1 VSIRS
6 IRFSFLEKDRRRG
19 RGCAGPD
26 VYYFSVLSIRR
37 KRHPMSKRIL
47 IVDDDP
53 DSRTI
58 LTCILESDGYEVGVA
73 NDGFE
78 ALREIGDHP
87 PDLVLLDVMMPGKNG
102 FEVCESVKSNP
113 KMSHITIIM
122 ISAKSDPISQEKAL
136 SLGAS
141 DYLTKPINPSEV
153 LRRVI
158 KFL

>member
-1 VSIRS
+1 
-6 IRFSFLEKDRRRG
+6 
-19 RGCAGPD
+19 
-26 VYYFSVLSIRR
+26 
-37 KRHPMSKRIL
+37 MSKRIL

-58 LTCILESDGYEVGVA
+58 LTCILESGGYEVGVA

-78 ALREIGDHP
+78 AIKEIGDHP

-102 FEVCESVKSNP
+102 FEVCEWVKSNP
-113 KMSHITIIM
+113 KISHIFIIM
-122 ISAKSDPISQEKAL
+122 ISAKSDPISQGRAL

-141 DYLTKPINPSEV
+141 DYLTKPINPFEV
-153 LRRVI
+153 LDCVI

>member
-1 VSIRS
+1 
-6 IRFSFLEKDRRRG
+6 
-19 RGCAGPD
+19 
-26 VYYFSVLSIRR
+26 
-37 KRHPMSKRIL
+37 MSKRIL
-47 IVDDDP
+47 IVDDDS

-58 LTCILESDGYEVGVA
+58 LTCILEDGGYEVGVA
-73 NDGFE
+73 KDGVE
-78 ALREIGDHP
+78 ALQEIEDHP

-136 SLGAS
+136 MLRAS
-141 DYLTKPINPSEV
+141 DYIIKPINPSEV
-153 LRRVI
+153 LRRVR

>member
-1 VSIRS
+1 
-6 IRFSFLEKDRRRG
+6 
-19 RGCAGPD
+19 
-26 VYYFSVLSIRR
+26 
-37 KRHPMSKRIL
+37 MSKRIL

-58 LTCILESDGYEVGVA
+58 LTCILESGGYEVGVA

-78 ALREIGDHP
+78 AIKEIGDHP

-113 KMSHITIIM
+113 KISHIFIIM
-122 ISAKSDPISQEKAL
+122 ISAKSDPISQGRAL

-153 LRRVI
+153 LRRVK